1 MLRSGTRLD
10 FRAFLA
16 GVLAVVLWG
25 TSFIATKILLL
36 DLTPATIV
44 VVRFG
49 MGLIVLISA
58 LGLRKGFTRVRR
70 EEIPFLAMLGFIG
83 IAFHQWL
90 QANGLKTATAT
101 VTAWIIATIPVF
113 VALLS
118 LVMLGEK
125 VGKQRLGGI
134 VLAAVGTVT
143 VVSGGNLQALTEGRV
158 GTVGDILI
166 IISAINWALFTVLS
180 KRVLGIRGSS
190 YPQPFS
196 EGRDPIDLIFI
207 VMMFGWIFCLPWAV
221 LDGGWRDLMVLDIQ
235 GFGALIFLG
244 FACSGLAYLFWYYA
258 LNSLAATQTGVF
270 HYIQP
275 LVTTVL
281 AGPMLGEATTSATM
295 LGGAMI
301 LLGVWWVNRG

>member
-1 MLRSGTRLD
+1 MLPFDTRLD
-10 FRAFLA
+10 YRAFLA
-16 GVLAVVLWG
+16 GILAVILWG
-25 TSFIATKILLL
+25 ASFIATKVLLR

-49 MGLIVLISA
+49 MGLVVLLIA
-58 LGLRKGFTRVRR
+58 IGLRRDFHPVQR
-70 EEIPFLAMLGFIG
+70 EELPFLAMLGFIG
-83 IAFHQWL
+83 ITFHQWL

-101 VTAWIIATIPVF
+101 ITAWIIATIPVF

-118 LVMLGEK
+118 RMIIGEK
-125 VGKQRLGGI
+125 ISKQRLGGI
-134 VLAAVGTVT
+134 VLAAGGTVT
-143 VVSGGNLQALTEGRV
+143 VVSGGNLRALTEGKV
-158 GTVGDILI
+158 GTVGDVLI

-180 KRVLGIRGSS
+180 KRVLGIRGSNRS
-190 YPQPFS
+190 QAHI
-196 EGRDPIDLIFI
+196 EDRNPIDVIFI
-207 VMMFGWIFCLPWAV
+207 VMVFGWAFCLPWAV
-221 LDGGWRDLMVLDIQ
+221 FDGGWRDLVVLESQ
-235 GFGALIFLG
+235 GIAALLFLG

-281 AGPMLGEATTSATM
+281 AVPMLGEATTSAIM

-301 LLGVWWVNRG
+301 LIGVWWVNRS